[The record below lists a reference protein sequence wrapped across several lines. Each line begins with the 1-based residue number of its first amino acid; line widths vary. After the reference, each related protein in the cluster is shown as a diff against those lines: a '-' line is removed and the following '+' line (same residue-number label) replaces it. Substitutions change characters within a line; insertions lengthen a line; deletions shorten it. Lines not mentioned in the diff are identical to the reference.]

1 MARTRPSKTQPRS
14 LSAPGP
20 LPIPVELITAG
31 IPLDADLELDRQRR
45 LEALKAQ
52 LTRMFAKGR
61 GAEAI
66 DQVMLAMADLER
78 ANERLAWRVLR
89 ANRYRFGRSTQ
100 KLSTDELRQLF
111 LGFDGDESV
120 DPPGA
125 EPDVPAPLEPEQIDD
140 RSAEEAA
147 RPGETKRKT
156 RKRVR
161 SMRVAPS
168 VERNVTVVP
177 ADRLRAFLFEHVGPE
192 MEEDMSAVEM
202 MLEANRHRKG
212 SPNSVASNRA

>member
-1 MARTRPSKTQPRS
+1 MCPL
-14 LSAPGP
+14 LS
-20 LPIPVELITAG
+20 
-31 IPLDADLELDRQRR
+31 
-45 LEALKAQ
+45 
-52 LTRMFAKGR
+52 
-61 GAEAI
+61 
-66 DQVMLAMADLER
+66 
-78 ANERLAWRVLR
+78 
-89 ANRYRFGRSTQ
+89 
-100 KLSTDELRQLF
+100 
-111 LGFDGDESV
+111 
-120 DPPGA
+120 
-125 EPDVPAPLEPEQIDD
+125 EPEQIDD